1 MLSHPQYGVSCLL
14 LEAGSPPG
22 TKSGAGSVSVP
33 LALLR
38 SSSRRSGSI
47 LIVFEVTTFGYRG
60 GKICRERAISLMSR
74 LTSTYTIYGLLSTT
88 SGLGM
93 RHTGPAGLLGSLR
106 CAKALSCRDR
116 SHRPAPA
123 AASKTIPSRGE
134 GQHGNTLAWKK
145 LRSVVGIQMCKSP
158 RVKPRVPTHRRHGL
172 GAVHHSQQRYEGLFY
187 TTYKVS
193 YPEAA
198 ESDLFAHCCLCS
210 RDLWCTLRKS
220 TPILQAAPIA
230 PWRKHKLWRS
240 SADS

>member
-1 MLSHPQYGVSCLL
+1 MLSHPQYGVSGLL

-93 RHTGPAGLLGSLR
+93 RHTGPAGLLGS
-106 CAKALSCRDR
+106 
-116 SHRPAPA
+116 
-123 AASKTIPSRGE
+123 TE
-134 GQHGNTLAWKK
+134 
-145 LRSVVGIQMCKSP
+145 M
-158 RVKPRVPTHRRHGL
+158 
-172 GAVHHSQQRYEGLFY
+172 
-187 TTYKVS
+187 
-193 YPEAA
+193 
-198 ESDLFAHCCLCS
+198 
-210 RDLWCTLRKS
+210 RKS
-220 TPILQAAPIA
+220 TLLQRPQSPTGSCGRVKDHTITRGRATRKYLGLEEAA
-230 PWRKHKLWRS
+230 LGSWRS
-240 SADS
+240 NV

>member
-1 MLSHPQYGVSCLL
+1 MLSHPQYGVSGLL

-47 LIVFEVTTFGYRG
+47 LIVFEATTFGYRG

-93 RHTGPAGLLGSLR
+93 RHTGPARLLGSLR

-116 SHRPAPA
+116 SHPAG
-123 AASKTIPSRGE
+123 SCG
-134 GQHGNTLAWKK
+134 
-145 LRSVVGIQMCKSP
+145 
-158 RVKPRVPTHRRHGL
+158 RVKDHTITRERATWKYLGL
-172 GAVHHSQQRYEGLFY
+172 E
-187 TTYKVS
+187 
-193 YPEAA
+193 EAA
-198 ESDLFAHCCLCS
+198 LGS
-210 RDLWCTLRKS
+210 
-220 TPILQAAPIA
+220 
-230 PWRKHKLWRS
+230 WRS
-240 SADS
+240 NV